1 MAFNCQ
7 EIDLVSTEELDIVTG
22 ARDGG
27 VCSSGEVLREEYNRY
42 MSVQTHGFGQ
52 PGRSYIGN
60 IRTLIPS
67 SEPPSEGTFLII
79 SVIFK
84 ALFSCIYRWDC
95 LISILSTRARAP
107 VTIEIYTLSLV
118 DCAVTIPLHFTLEW
132 VKDYMELYMASNG

>member
-7 EIDLVSTEELDIVTG
+7 DINLMSTKELDIVTG
-22 ARDGG
+22 AHDGG

-42 MSVQTHGFGQ
+42 MTVQTHGFGQ

-60 IRTLIPS
+60 IRTLIPY
-67 SEPPSEGTFLII
+67 SEPPSEGIFLSI

-95 LISILSTRARAP
+95 LISILSTRA
-107 VTIEIYTLSLV
+107 
-118 DCAVTIPLHFTLEW
+118 
-132 VKDYMELYMASNG
+132 